1 MAIENEDRVVS
12 IVNHEATAVAVEN
25 VPKNSDIHDSMH
37 RWRQQQP
44 IVGVITVLATR
55 AR

>member
-44 IVGVITVLATR
+44 IVGVITVPATR

>member
-37 RWRQQQP
+37 RWRQQP
-44 IVGVITVLATR
+44 IVGVITVPATR